1 MKLDAQDKTLTGI
14 LCTFDKIGLGAEYMT
29 LIACTNEDVQ
39 IVRNFNDET
48 PTRFIPNQPTD
59 Q

>member
-14 LCTFDKIGLGAEYMT
+14 LCTFDKIRRGAEDMT
-29 LIACTNEDVQ
+29 LIACANEDVQ
-39 IVRNFNDET
+39 IIRSFNDET
-48 PTRFIPNQPTD
+48 PTCFIPNQPTD